1 LFTRNGKG
9 LTAFKVKPICS
20 FQQVFQSTYLF
31 GSYSPFTG
39 DRFEL
44 ELPYCNSICFQLY
57 LNQFALYKPEELKIV
72 LLDNGKF
79 HKAKELIIPDNI
91 VLLFIP
97 PYSPEL
103 NPSEKIWHRL
113 KRAFTN
119 KLHKSLEQ
127 VSEFLM
133 IETQK
138 LNNEIVINICSFE
151 YIVSAPFWTN
161 RY

>member
-1 LFTRNGKG
+1 MFTRNGKG
-9 LTAFKVKPICS
+9 LTAFKVKPICP

-44 ELPYCNSICFQLY
+44 ELPCCNSICFQLY

-103 NPSEKIWHRL
+103 NPSERIWHTL